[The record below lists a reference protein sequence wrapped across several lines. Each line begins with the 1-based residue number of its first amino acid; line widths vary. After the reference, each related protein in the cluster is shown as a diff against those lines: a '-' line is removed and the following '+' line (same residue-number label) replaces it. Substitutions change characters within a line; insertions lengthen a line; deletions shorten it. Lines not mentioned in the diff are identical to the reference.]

1 MLYTVSDFNK
11 GAVNRLKEFFDRA
24 DVTGGNCV
32 AVSDWVSGKG
42 RYTKLRALPCYV
54 YRIERI
60 ELNDP
65 IVKAKVSSKALD
77 ECRNYFSKY
86 PLRKGVLVF
95 DREMMLEDYL
105 AVKNIK
111 F

>member
-1 MLYTVSDFNK
+1 MRYTVSDLNK
-11 GAVNRLKEFFDRA
+11 GTVNKLKEFFDRA
-24 DVTGGNCV
+24 DEIGGNCV
-32 AVSDWVSGKG
+32 SVSDWVSGKG

-54 YRIERI
+54 YRIERD

-65 IVKAKVSSKALD
+65 IVKAKVSTVALD

-86 PLRKGVLVF
+86 PLRKAVLVF